1 MASIYAT
8 LIKDGAINPKTGE
21 PWKVDDVNV
30 IWRATVPAPMDA
42 DGE

>member
-1 MASIYAT
+1 MAAIYVT
-8 LIKDGAINPKTGE
+8 LIKDGATNPKTGE

-30 IWRATVPAPMDA
+30 IWRAKVQELLDA

>member
-1 MASIYAT
+1 MAAIYTT

-21 PWKVDDVNV
+21 PWKVEDVNV
-30 IWRATVPAPMDA
+30 IWRAKVQELLDA

>member
-1 MASIYAT
+1 MAAIYAK

-21 PWKVDDVNV
+21 LWKVDDVNV
-30 IWRATVPAPMDA
+30 IWRAKVQELLDA

>member
-8 LIKDGAINPKTGE
+8 LIKNEAINPKTGE

-30 IWRATVPAPMDA
+30 IWRAKVQELLDA